1 MLVRT
6 LSDNKNPSFLDDN
19 WKTQKHTR
27 FVVCFVTALCIH
39 AHKRRRR
46 RRRRKTT
53 NDTQNKGA
61 SSRHHHHHRHQ
72 LYYSLFFYL
81 RCHQMSSTPHDG
93 ASSSSSYDE
102 VDLEDMEWDE
112 ALKAYTYAC
121 PCGDIFRITLEELH
135 DGEEIARCPSCS
147 LILTVVYDP
156 DDLSPLVA

>member
-53 NDTQNKGA
+53 NNMYIHKQ
-61 SSRHHHHHRHQ
+61 
-72 LYYSLFFYL
+72 
-81 RCHQMSSTPHDG
+81 ST
-93 ASSSSSYDE
+93 AN
-102 VDLEDMEWDE
+102 
-112 ALKAYTYAC
+112 
-121 PCGDIFRITLEELH
+121 
-135 DGEEIARCPSCS
+135 
-147 LILTVVYDP
+147 VVV
-156 DDLSPLVA
+156 PLQE